1 MYILSIC
8 IPTFNRYEFL
18 KRTIDYLNKNLG
30 LEHNIEIVISDNASS
45 DKTENYC
52 LELANK
58 FDFIK
63 YSRNLENVGLDLNAL
78 NAIKIANSDYCWL
91 LSDDDIPLD
100 GTIERIIKAIKENNP
115 NLIYLNY
122 VGVVES
128 NLSNIDIE
136 GNKKD
141 DEIYINNSEK
151 MLVKHLISHF
161 SAIIINKNIFL
172 KYEALLLEYQNMGF
186 ERGYI
191 LCLVDNMILCES
203 GISIFLG
210 EVSLLTRNPQSL
222 IGNNYNPLTI
232 IIDVA
237 SHYNFLYRRSLISKQ
252 TKSIVVNRYLRGF
265 YNIIIPM
272 RLNYNEYYK
281 NELVI
286 KIHKTCYSYR
296 FYYIYNLP
304 FMLMPNILLKYTYQL
319 YKLFFKSNRNT

>member
-18 KRTIDYLNKNLG
+18 KRTIDFLHKNLG

-52 LELANK
+52 LELTNK
-58 FDFIK
+58 FHFIK
-63 YSRNLENVGLDLNAL
+63 YSRNPKNVGLDLNAL
-78 NAIKIANSDYCWL
+78 NAIKNANSDYCWL

-100 GTIERIIKAIKENNP
+100 GTIERIIKEIKGRNP

-122 VGVVES
+122 IGVLES

-141 DEIYINNSEK
+141 DEIYTNNPES

-161 SAIIINKNIFL
+161 SATIINKRLFL
-172 KYEALLLEYQNMGF
+172 KYESLLIDYQNMGF

-191 LCLVDNMILCES
+191 LCLVDHMILTES
-203 GISIFLG
+203 GTSIFLG

-237 SHYNFLYRRSLISKQ
+237 SHYNFLYRRKLISKL
-252 TKSIVVNRYLRGF
+252 TKSRVVNRYLRGF

-286 KIHKTCYSYR
+286 KIHKTCYNYK

-304 FMLMPNILLKYTYQL
+304 FMLLPNILLKYSYL
-319 YKLFFKSNRNT
+319 FYKNFFKSNRNI